1 MKIVKMITFI
11 IGEILKVAGIIAG
24 ILIFL
29 IAAMVL
35 ISVAGRNIMLPIHWV
50 EPFSV
55 YFFIAAS
62 YISAAFAMYNAEH
75 IKIDIL
81 TNQFSSKTNKV
92 IEIFL
97 MTGSL
102 VFFIFLTKHSWV
114 MMHSSFVK
122 HAKDLSII
130 QVPIWIPQ
138 SSLVIGSVLLC
149 LAIIRHVL
157 LIFLKD
163 HQDAENETPV
173 LS

>member
-1 MKIVKMITFI
+1 MKIVKMITYI
-11 IGEILKVAGIIAG
+11 IGKILEVAGIIAG
-24 ILIFL
+24 LLIFL

-35 ISVAGRNIMLPIHWV
+35 ISVAGRNIMIPIHWV
-50 EPFSV
+50 EPISV

-62 YISAAFAMYNAEH
+62 YMAAAFAMYNVEH

-81 TNQFSSKTNKV
+81 TNLFSRKTNKV
-92 IEIFL
+92 LEIFL
-97 MTGSL
+97 MIVSL

-114 MMHSSFVK
+114 MMHSSYVK

-149 LAIIRHVL
+149 LAIIRHL
-157 LIFLKD
+157 LLLFLKD
-163 HQDAENETPV
+163 QHEAAKETQV
-173 LS
+173 LG